1 LLKGTDKL
9 DMKVPLFVMCSASF
23 LAVWLGVTFFREVP
37 REGYPQLGKGSLP
50 ISAKTEKKEPLISS
64 KTKDEEVVAT
74 AE

>member
-1 LLKGTDKL
+1 
-9 DMKVPLFVMCSASF
+9 M
-23 LAVWLGVTFFREVP
+23 GVTFFREVP